1 MEKGFGEEMQSLLR
15 SRSTVRFFFPP
26 TSSSV
31 SLSSMSFGC
40 VFVFQPS
47 CLHSTN
53 LFAPPYN
60 ISPSFNP
67 PTTQPHPPHFF
78 CKMTHREVEPE
89 WKVEAETAA
98 AAQAEQ
104 SMEWVK
110 RRAAE
115 ADAVEAEKAAKTA
128 ALAKAEAARVQL
140 RNDAIA
146 MFDSEG
152 AENAPFSLSLDTRS
166 GEAINSKWRGF
177 KGQGEVQSVN
187 FSNDGIFT
195 VRNWSDDKKDG
206 TQIFVFG
213 KRLR

>member
-1 MEKGFGEEMQSLLR
+1 
-15 SRSTVRFFFPP
+15 
-26 TSSSV
+26 
-31 SLSSMSFGC
+31 
-40 VFVFQPS
+40 
-47 CLHSTN
+47 
-53 LFAPPYN
+53 
-60 ISPSFNP
+60 
-67 PTTQPHPPHFF
+67 
-78 CKMTHREVEPE
+78 MTHREVEPE

-166 GEAINSKWRGF
+166 GSTVVK
-177 KGQGEVQSVN
+177 KGQQKGQDETKQERQNAIRHGFRQFCHEHLPQVDHLYVLVCVDQAAVCSY
-187 FSNDGIFT
+187 T
-195 VRNWSDDKKDG
+195 
-206 TQIFVFG
+206 TAETT
-213 KRLR
+213 

>member
-1 MEKGFGEEMQSLLR
+1 
-15 SRSTVRFFFPP
+15 
-26 TSSSV
+26 
-31 SLSSMSFGC
+31 
-40 VFVFQPS
+40 
-47 CLHSTN
+47 
-53 LFAPPYN
+53 
-60 ISPSFNP
+60 
-67 PTTQPHPPHFF
+67 
-78 CKMTHREVEPE
+78 MTHREVEPE